1 MTTEHK
7 ERFETLE
14 DYEKEIFKSLQEY
27 YSDDEAL
34 NIVEDGNYSI
44 YDDCYNMSDVAYQI
58 VDECGYLNQMP
69 ENLRYYFDYE
79 AFGRDL
85 DIEGTFYYVGNGRYI
100 EVF

>member
-44 YDDCYNMSDVAYQI
+44 YDDCYNMSDVVYQI